1 MLKQF
6 YFIAEVAEILG
17 ISVASVQ
24 AHLARKRFDT
34 VPAPTKLGRRLAWP
48 VAVMD
53 AFIKAKIEDCQ
64 QGRIKAEPVPA
75 SVILPKKIGRPSKR
89 EALRKAQEV
98 KHA

>member
-24 AHLARKRFDT
+24 AHLASKRFDT

-48 VAVMD
+48 VAVID
-53 AFIKAKIEDCQ
+53 AFIKVKIEDCQ
-64 QGRIKAEPVPA
+64 QGRIKEEPVPA
-75 SVILPKKIGRPSKR
+75 SAMLPKKLAAPQSGKLSRKLKR
-89 EALRKAQEV
+89 
-98 KHA
+98 